1 MLSHSTPISS
11 VLPQGLDVGP
21 YGNTLGFVPAKLE
34 GFQSEHLWA
43 HLDQSGSKMV
53 NSSPF
58 PNPGAQFGDTLT
70 NLLGRALQSQA
81 LSPSRVA
88 NFITHPCICFSF
100 FPVPLPLSLSSAPWL
115 TSQINYLYISLC
127 ISFSFRRDLS

>member
-1 MLSHSTPISS
+1 MWDTH
-11 VLPQGLDVGP
+11 
-21 YGNTLGFVPAKLE
+21 GNTLGFVPAKLE
-34 GFQSEHLWA
+34 GFQSEHLWG

-88 NFITHPCICFSF
+88 NFIMHPCIGFSF
-100 FPVPLPLSLSSAPWL
+100 FPVPLPLSLSSAHWL

-127 ISFSFRRDLS
+127 ISFSFRRALS